1 MLALCLHFPYKLGMV
16 ITIKMDIS
24 GSSPF
29 SMDVESNSTIADVK
43 SYIDRVRPDI
53 GKRSPNYDLYLNANP
68 LKESL
73 TLKDCGVES
82 QSTLQLSKSL
92 QLQIRMMEGPS
103 NTISLSALSA
113 DTVDTITRRIVQT
126 QRLPNKSSIK
136 YRMKFMGK
144 ELAAVATLSDCKV
157 QDGSVLELH
166 VLKQSSDINEELR
179 IDRLRGQVNEVK
191 GIMQQNIDRVYQRGD
206 RILQEG
212 IEPVELGARDREFK
226 PLQRRILK
234 RSRITKHCI
243 VTAFC
248 FPCVLIAECY
258 HRRQRRNECRGYA
271 KLPGDVI
278 KTTTAGTINKLI
290 AIIIL
295 SYVAKDL

>member
-43 SYIDRVRPDI
+43 SYIDRVRPDV

-166 VLKQSSDINEELR
+166 VLKQSSDISE
-179 IDRLRGQVNEVK
+179 IDRLRSQVSEVK
-191 GIMQQNIDRVYQRGD
+191 RIMQQNVDRVYQRGD
-206 RILQEG
+206 RILQED
-212 IEPVELGARDREFK
+212 ELTLDRAQLREFK
-226 PLQRRILK
+226 PHQRRIRMHK
-234 RSRITKHCI
+234 QSCITKHCI

-258 HRRQRRNECRGYA
+258 SRRQRRNESRGYA

-278 KTTTAGTINKLI
+278 KTTTAGTIV
-290 AIIIL
+290 IIL